1 MVQGGVDAV
10 DANGVD
16 AKLLHVRD
24 VSAAAIRIGERVHE
38 VAGLREGRPV
48 RRRVVNIA
56 VEQPDSQVNPMNEV
70 IASAGKAYGSELVMS
85 PCSWYARP

>member
-1 MVQGGVDAV
+1 MVQGGIDAV
-10 DANGVD
+10 DTNGVD

-24 VSAAAIRIGERVHE
+24 VSAAAICIGERVHE
-38 VAGLREGRPV
+38 VAGLREGSSV
-48 RRRVVNIA
+48 RRRVAKMA
-56 VEQPDSQVNPMNEV
+56 VKQQESQVNPKNEV